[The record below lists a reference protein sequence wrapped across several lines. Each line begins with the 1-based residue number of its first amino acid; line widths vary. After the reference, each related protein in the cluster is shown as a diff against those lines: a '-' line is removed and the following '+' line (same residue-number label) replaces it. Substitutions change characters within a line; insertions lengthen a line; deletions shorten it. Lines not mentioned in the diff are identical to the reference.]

1 MTNYAFHAFNMTV
14 STTAPAKSL
23 DTPSHSMAF
32 LYIYNF
38 QNCRLLL
45 KTSKL

>member
-14 STTAPAKSL
+14 SSTAPAKSL

-38 QNCRLLL
+38 RNRRLLL